1 MLTSQRFR
9 ACLAVL
15 LMGAACTVLAQATYP
30 ARPVKIV
37 VPWPPGGATDVIAR
51 HLGERL
57 GARLGQ
63 TFVIENRAG
72 ATGQIGS
79 QVVVQS
85 APDGYTLLMMSAT
98 VHSFGPNLAKSY
110 PFDPIDDFAPISQS
124 VSFPYVMVVQS
135 SSPYNT
141 VADLVAAAKKAPGK
155 IAYGSFG
162 QFSAAYLISE
172 LFAQSTGTQLLH
184 IPYKGGALALTDLAA
199 GQITFVIDSLPSPLP
214 QVRGGRLRALSVTT
228 PTRTPILPDVPTMG
242 ETVPGFEALSWL
254 GVGAAPKTPRDIL
267 VKINDTMKQVALE
280 PEYIA
285 KLRQI
290 GAEPVA
296 SASPEEYRAFL
307 VGQKQR
313 WGDVVKS
320 AKIPLV
326 D

>member
-51 HLGERL
+51 LLGERL
-57 GARLGQ
+57 SSRLGQ
-63 TFVIENRAG
+63 PFIIDNRAG

-79 QVVVQS
+79 QVVVQA

-98 VHSFGPNLAKSY
+98 VHSFGPNLSKTY
-110 PFDPIDDFAPISQS
+110 PFDPIDDFSPVSQT
-124 VSFPYVMVVQS
+124 VSFPYVMVVAS
-135 SSPYNT
+135 NSPYNT
-141 VADLVAAAKKAPGK
+141 VADLVAGAKKAPGK
-155 IAYGSFG
+155 IAYASFG
-162 QFSAAYLISE
+162 LGSAPYLITE
-172 LFAQSTGTQLLH
+172 LFAMSTGSQLLH
-184 IPYKGGALALTDLAA
+184 IPYKGASQALTDLSG
-199 GQITFVIDSLPSPLP
+199 GQIAFFIDSLPSPLP
-214 QVRGGRLRALSVTT
+214 HVRGGRLRALSVTT
-228 PTRTPILPDVPTMG
+228 PARTPILPDVPTMG
-242 ETVPGFEALSWL
+242 ETVPGFEAISWL
-254 GVGAAPKTPRDIL
+254 GVGTAAKTPRDIL
-267 VKINDTMKQVALE
+267 LKLNDAIKQVAAE
-280 PEYIA
+280 PDYIA

>member
-9 ACLAVL
+9 ACLSVL
-15 LMGAACTVLAQATYP
+15 LMGAACTVLAQATYL

-51 HLGERL
+51 LLGERL
-57 GARLGQ
+57 SSRLGQ
-63 TFVIENRAG
+63 PFVIDNRAG

-79 QVVVQS
+79 QVVVQA

-98 VHSFGPNLAKSY
+98 VHSFGPNLSKTY
-110 PFDPIDDFAPISQS
+110 PFDPIDDFSPVSQT
-124 VSFPYVMVVQS
+124 VSFPYVMVVAS
-135 SSPYNT
+135 NSPYNT
-141 VADLVAAAKKAPGK
+141 VADLVAGSKKAPGK
-155 IAYGSFG
+155 IAYASFG
-162 QFSAAYLISE
+162 LGSA
-172 LFAQSTGTQLLH
+172 
-184 IPYKGGALALTDLAA
+184 PYKGASQALTDLSG
-199 GQITFVIDSLPSPLP
+199 GQIAFFIDSLPSPLP
-214 QVRGGRLRALSVTT
+214 HVRGGRLRALSVTT
-228 PTRTPILPDVPTMG
+228 PARTPILPDVPTMG
-242 ETVPGFEALSWL
+242 ETVPGFEAISWL
-254 GVGAAPKTPRDIL
+254 GVGTAAKTPRDIL
-267 VKINDTMKQVALE
+267 LKLNDAIKQVSAE
-280 PEYIA
+280 PDYIA

>member
-1 MLTSQRFR
+1 MLMPQHFR

-110 PFDPIDDFAPISQS
+110 PFDQIDDFAPISQS

-320 AKIPLV
+320 AKISLT